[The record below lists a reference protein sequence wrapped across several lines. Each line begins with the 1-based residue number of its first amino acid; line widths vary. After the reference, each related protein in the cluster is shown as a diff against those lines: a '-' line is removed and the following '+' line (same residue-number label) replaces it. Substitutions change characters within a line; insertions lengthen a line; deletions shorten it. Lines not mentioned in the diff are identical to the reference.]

1 MEFRKKISIGCCC
14 YNEVGNVRPTY
25 DALCTMMDSLP
36 QYDFEIIFAD
46 NASTD
51 GTKDILREIA
61 AQDRR
66 VKVVFNR
73 ANFGVYNSGANRLRY
88 VTGNA
93 YITIPCDLQEPIE
106 MIPEFLE
113 YWEQGYDI
121 VWGQK
126 TQSEENTIKYHLRG
140 IYYSII
146 DKFSDRNQL
155 RHVTGFGVIDRA
167 VLDGF
172 MVSKLQDPTLAI
184 RHWAVEYGFRMK
196 LIPYTQRKRTWGKSS
211 YNVSRY
217 LDFAIT
223 SLCNTSTKP
232 LRFMTIT
239 GILTGIGCVLVSLIY
254 LVYKLTHW
262 YSFSVGLAPLV
273 IGLFFCMAV
282 QLFCIG
288 MLGEYVGILLRK
300 VTKKVLVVEEEKLN
314 IDDESDLGGNRN

>member
-1 MEFRKKISIGCCC
+1 MSDRKKISIGCCC
-14 YNEVGNVRPTY
+14 YNEAGNVRPTY
-25 DALCTMMDSLP
+25 EALREMMDSLP

-51 GTKDILREIA
+51 GTKDILRELA
-61 AQDRR
+61 AQDLR

-73 ANFGVYNSGANRLRY
+73 ANFGAYNSGANRLRY

-106 MIPEFLE
+106 MIPEFLK

-126 TQSEENTIKYHLRG
+126 TRSEENAIKYHLRG

-146 DKFSDRNQL
+146 DKFSDRRQL
-155 RHVTGFGVIDRA
+155 RQVTGFGVIDRT
-167 VLDGF
+167 VLDAF
-172 MVSKLQDPTLAI
+172 MISKMQDPTLAI
-184 RHWAVEYGFRMK
+184 RHWAAEYGFRMK
-196 LIPYTQRKRTWGKSS
+196 LIPYTQRKRVWGKSS
-211 YNVSRY
+211 FNISKY

-239 GILTGIGCVLVSLIY
+239 GILTGIGCIFVSLVY

-262 YSFSVGLAPLV
+262 HSFSLGLAPLI
-273 IGLFFCMAV
+273 IGLFFCMAI

-314 IDDESDLGGNRN
+314 IDDESDQENTD